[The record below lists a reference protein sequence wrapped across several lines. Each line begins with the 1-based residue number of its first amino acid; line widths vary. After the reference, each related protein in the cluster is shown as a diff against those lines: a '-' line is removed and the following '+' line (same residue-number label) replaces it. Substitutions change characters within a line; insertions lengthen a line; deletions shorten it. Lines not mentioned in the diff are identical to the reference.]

1 VYRIQALSF
10 ETGPRTLENDN
21 DVMNMVNASKKMD
34 RSLSLKIL
42 ETKSIVYPKFTNR
55 SLTQTVII

>member
-1 VYRIQALSF
+1 VYEKCDIFVYRIQALSF

-34 RSLSLKIL
+34 RSLS
-42 ETKSIVYPKFTNR
+42 FTNFR
-55 SLTQTVII
+55 NQKYSLP